1 MRPKID
7 LSPSL
12 VVKGHSVVPL
22 LIGMVDQSVGMGIVD
37 HQESIQW
44 LQNWVE
50 HGWQLAGSHDQV
62 EVD

>member
-1 MRPKID
+1 
-7 LSPSL
+7 
-12 VVKGHSVVPL
+12 
-22 LIGMVDQSVGMGIVD
+22 MVDQSVGMGIVD

-50 HGWQLAGSHDQV
+50 HGWQMAGSHDQV